1 MGREDDGRGGSTAAN
16 RHCRQVGRNDG
27 IRVGQQAGKEA
38 GGGGPGMGR
47 RRGRTS
53 REPTGSEEL
62 LGSQP
67 SRRGPTLPF
76 GLCSRSSVKQAAL
89 GRRRGCEAQAGG
101 RFSQRR
107 PEPAVP
113 FPSPAL
119 LHFSPHLN
127 TPAVCASL
135 RGENTLFQ
143 VKSRRRAIGAGPSRA
158 QGRRRHVSAPRAAIS
173 SHVKV
178 SDGSRADEPRRTEG
192 GGPRGCR

>member
-1 MGREDDGRGGSTAAN
+1 MMAGGALQLRTDTVDRWAETTASGSGS
-16 RHCRQVGRNDG
+16 RQV
-27 IRVGQQAGKEA
+27 
-38 GGGGPGMGR
+38 R
-47 RRGRTS
+47 RWAEVGRTS